1 MMTNPYFL
9 DTLDIH
15 KVMMLT
21 MVGANGIGKSN
32 SIKIVPGLQKPIAGG
47 INWSNGQLAEIGYL
61 AKLSE
66 FDRRFPIRVLDLA
79 AMEGWKRFN
88 LFSGMNATTQG
99 KVD

>member
-15 KVMMLT
+15 KVMMLN
-21 MVGANGIGKSN
+21 MVGANGTGKS
-32 SIKIVPGLQKPIAGG
+32 SVFKIVPGLQKPIAGG

-66 FDRRFPIRVLDLA
+66 FDRRFPIRVRDLA
-79 AMEGWKRFN
+79 AM
-88 LFSGMNATTQG
+88 
-99 KVD
+99 